1 MKHLSARSLLISP
14 IAIAI
19 LAAFPAVAQTTGQ
32 SDPQV
37 VTVTATKRDTRITNV
52 PFAVS
57 AIGESE
63 IRDRGAVDLRDLQY
77 SIPGLNIQ
85 ESSPGAS
92 RIQLRGV
99 NAGAGTGLPI
109 VGTYIDEM
117 GVTIDQQQRDTFFPL
132 VDM

>member
-19 LAAFPAVAQTTGQ
+19 LAAFPAVAQTTGG

-37 VTVTATKRDTRITNV
+37 ITVTATKRDTRITNV
-52 PFAVS
+52 PLAVS

-77 SIPGLNIQ
+77 SVPVSYTHL
-85 ESSPGAS
+85 
-92 RIQLRGV
+92 
-99 NAGAGTGLPI
+99 TLPTNRE
-109 VGTYIDEM
+109 V
-117 GVTIDQQQRDTFFPL
+117 
-132 VDM
+132 